1 MHVDCRACKFV
12 WSVRVRASSRVQDT
26 ADRSASLW
34 CSTSVRPRFPED
46 MNHLAYDDEDEDLT
60 VVITS
65 DAETTFCETK
75 VNSVLIK
82 TLSPW

>member
-1 MHVDCRACKFV
+1 MRGCVH
-12 WSVRVRASSRVQDT
+12 DT

-34 CSTSVRPRFPED
+34 RSTSARPRFSED

-60 VVITS
+60 VVIKS

-82 TLSPW
+82 MLSPW